1 MQRFIININ
10 DMVVYHD
17 GYDDDKTINVIVI
30 IILQKWS
37 KMMVTDI
44 ESLPR
49 GGMGG
54 VVHTVCTVE
63 NSEHKISQ
71 TYFEMPK
78 IFTKYIQIIFSPER
92 QTEMPPTARMDK
104 MPRNTSQ

>member
-1 MQRFIININ
+1 MTNDDII
-10 DMVVYHD
+10 DMAVYHD
-17 GYDDDKTINVIVI
+17 GYDDDNTINVMV

-54 VVHTVCTVE
+54 VVHTVGTVE
-63 NSEHKISQ
+63 NSEQKISR
-71 TYFEMPK
+71 
-78 IFTKYIQIIFSPER
+78 TKLMLKCPLSREF
-92 QTEMPPTARMDK
+92 A
-104 MPRNTSQ
+104 